1 MNQKN
6 ISIICIALCLIL
18 IGSYI
23 LRQNY
28 LLEKAYKTA
37 GIYDYIPAEQISQI
51 DSITSS
57 RLPILRRVFPIL
69 SLWQEILSSARLPET
84 SAITISFSETGEA
97 AIWYCMPRQKQKNL
111 KKILP
116 RLISNNYR
124 PVCETK
130 GSITVNHYALH
141 NGSFLHVLFAPGVTA
156 ISFESSLFREA
167 QRTVDKLSRREQF
180 TRTRQTLDSQAAA
193 RLLRQIPENSYRNS
207 GRWQGENIYLFE
219 KKADK
224 KVATFSN
231 DSTATAA
238 TTTSLS
244 ETTK

>member
-37 GIYDYIPAEQISQI
+37 SIYDYIPAEESKIILEIEQISQI
-51 DSITSS
+51 DSITS

-97 AIWYCMPRQKQKNL
+97 AIWYCIPRQKQKKS
-111 KKILP
+111 KKDTTP
-116 RLISNNYR
+116 
-124 PVCETK
+124 
-130 GSITVNHYALH
+130 A
-141 NGSFLHVLFAPGVTA
+141 
-156 ISFESSLFREA
+156 
-167 QRTVDKLSRREQF
+167 
-180 TRTRQTLDSQAAA
+180 
-193 RLLRQIPENSYRNS
+193 
-207 GRWQGENIYLFE
+207 NIE
-219 KKADK
+219 
-224 KVATFSN
+224 
-231 DSTATAA
+231 
-238 TTTSLS
+238 
-244 ETTK
+244 

>member
-18 IGSYI
+18 IGGYI

-37 GIYDYIPAEQISQI
+37 GIYDYIPAEESKIILEIEQVSQI
-51 DSITSS
+51 DSITS
-57 RLPILRRVFPIL
+57 RLPILRRASPIL

-167 QRTVDKLSRREQF
+167 DENNSHAHAKLS
-180 TRTRQTLDSQAAA
+180 
-193 RLLRQIPENSYRNS
+193 IPKLQQDFCSKYQKIR
-207 GRWQGENIYLFE
+207 
-219 KKADK
+219 
-224 KVATFSN
+224 
-231 DSTATAA
+231 TATQVDGKGKIS
-238 TTTSLS
+238 TCSKRKPTR
-244 ETTK
+244 K